1 MSPPARA
8 IMLFWAMLPGLL
20 EAQTGAK
27 GKGQSPA
34 SQPAPARNTTP
45 LYPTPI
51 PPAPIPTKMGPP
63 APELKLVSA
72 VAKETFTYGAAWRL
86 IRAGTVTLES
96 IPSNPGPSK
105 VSMRLESA
113 GLVASLFKVN
123 DLYTASYE
131 ESFCAT
137 TARLESN
144 EGKRQ
149 RDSLTTYERA
159 ANRAH
164 FLERDLITGTVLRE
178 SRVDIAPCTSDVV
191 GALFR
196 LRAAPMEPGTSTQAP
211 VSDGRRAAMV
221 KVEAQEREEVKVPAG
236 TFKAIRYEAGILN
249 GVIYPRKGKAF
260 IWFSDDAR
268 HIPVQIRLRM
278 SFPVGTVTLE
288 LEKQEGP

>member
-1 MSPPARA
+1 MSQSVRVIA
-8 IMLFWAMLPGLL
+8 LFWAMLPGMLV
-20 EAQTGAK
+20 AQTATK
-27 GKGQSPA
+27 GKVQSPA
-34 SQPAPARNTTP
+34 NQSPAPVRNAP
-45 LYPTPI
+45 LPAQSPQI
-51 PPAPIPTKMGPP
+51 PPKFGPP
-63 APELKLVSA
+63 APDPNLLSSGSS
-72 VAKETFTYGAAWRL
+72 KETFVYGADWRL

-96 IPSNPGPSK
+96 MPSK

-123 DLYTASYE
+123 DFYTATYDDG
-131 ESFCAT
+131 FCAT

-149 RDSLTTYERA
+149 RDALTTYDSA
-159 ANRAH
+159 SNKAH
-164 FLERDLITGTVLRE
+164 FLERDMLTGAVLRE
-178 SRVDIAPCTSDVV
+178 SWVDLASCTSDVI

-196 LRAAPMEPGTSTQAP
+196 LRAAPLEPGMSAQAP

-236 TFKAIRYEAGILN
+236 TFKTIRYEAGILN

-260 IWFSDDAR
+260 IWYSDDSR

-278 SFPVGTVTLE
+278 NFPVGTVTLE